1 MTSALKIIKFEL
13 RDVVR
18 SKWIVVYTLFFF
30 LLTDS
35 LFRFGGSSAK
45 VLLSLI
51 NAVLLIIPLMSIIF
65 GVMYLYHSRE
75 FIEMMLSQPINRKTL
90 FGGLYS
96 GLAAP
101 LSLGFVT
108 GVGLPFAIHGLESP
122 AHLSILLT
130 LLVTGVFLTFVFI
143 ALAFLISILYED
155 RTRGLGIAILSWL
168 LFSVIYDGFILLV
181 IYWFGDYPLE
191 KPVIALS
198 MLNPIDLGR
207 ILLILQFDIAA
218 LMGYTGAV
226 FQKFFGSLL
235 GMLIAF
241 LTLML
246 WTVVP
251 FALGLKCFK
260 GKDF

>member
-1 MTSALKIIKFEL
+1 MSTALKIIKFEL
-13 RDVVR
+13 SDIVR
-18 SKWIVVYTLFFF
+18 SKWIVAYTLFFF

-35 LFRFGGSSAK
+35 LFRFGGSSAR

-75 FIEMMLSQPINRKTL
+75 FIEMMLSQPISRKVL
-90 FGGLYS
+90 FSGLYT

-101 LSLGFVT
+101 LSLGFAA
-108 GVGLPFAIHGLESP
+108 GVGLPFTMHGLETP
-122 AHLSILLT
+122 AHLPILLT
-130 LLVTGVFLTFVFI
+130 LLVTGVFLTFIFI
-143 ALAFLISILYED
+143 ALAFLISILSED

-168 LFSVIYDGFILLV
+168 LFSVIYDSFILLV
-181 IYWFGDYPLE
+181 VYWFGDYPLE

-198 MLNPIDLGR
+198 LLNPIDLGR

-226 FQKFFGSLL
+226 FQKFFGSSP
-235 GMLIAF
+235 GKAIAF
-241 LTLML
+241 LSLML
-246 WTVVP
+246 WTVLP
-251 FALGLKCFK
+251 FALGLRCFK